1 MTAMPRL
8 SALTL
13 SAALMLTPA
22 GAALAHTPLF
32 SCYDNGD
39 GTVLC
44 EAGFSDGSSASG
56 VAVRVLDGAGEPI
69 HEAQMD
75 ANSEFIFDMPDGDY
89 SVQFDAGEG
98 HQINVPADEIY

>member
-1 MTAMPRL
+1 
-8 SALTL
+8 
-13 SAALMLTPA
+13 MLAPA
-22 GAALAHTPLF
+22 SAALAHTPLF

-56 VAVRVLDGAGEPI
+56 VPVRVLDGTGAVIE
-69 HEAQMD
+69 ESKMD
-75 ANSEFIFDMPDGDY
+75 ANSEFIFDMPEGEY

-98 HQINVPADEIY
+98 HRIDVPAAEIY

>member
-1 MTAMPRL
+1 MIPMPRL

-13 SAALMLTPA
+13 GAALMLAPA

-56 VAVRVLDGAGEPI
+56 VPVSVLDETGAALQEGK
-69 HEAQMD
+69 MD

-98 HQINVPADEIY
+98 HQITVPADEIY

>member
-1 MTAMPRL
+1 MTPFRRL

-13 SAALMLTPA
+13 GAALMLAPA

-56 VAVRVLDGAGEPI
+56 VPVQVLDGTGAVIE
-69 HEAQMD
+69 ESKMD
-75 ANSEFIFDMPDGDY
+75 ANSEFIFEMPEGDY

-98 HQINVPADEIY
+98 HRIKVPAAEIY

>member
-1 MTAMPRL
+1 MTPIRRL

-13 SAALMLTPA
+13 GTALMLAPA

-56 VAVRVLDGAGEPI
+56 VPVRVLDGAGEPI
-69 HEAQMD
+69 QDAQMD
-75 ANSEFIFDMPDGDY
+75 ANSEFIFNMPEGDY

-98 HQINVPADEIY
+98 HQITVPADEIY

>member
-1 MTAMPRL
+1 MTRSPLIPALAL
-8 SALTL
+8 SASLIVG
-13 SAALMLTPA
+13 SA

-56 VAVRVLDGAGEPI
+56 VAVRVLDGAGEVI
-69 HEAQMD
+69 KESKMD
-75 ANSEFIFDMPDGDY
+75 ANSEFIFDMPDGAY
-89 SVQFDAGEG
+89 SVQFDAGDG
-98 HQINVPADEIY
+98 HRIDVPADEIY